1 LDDLVPINIPI
12 KIMKIDAEGHE
23 PKILD
28 GSMRLLAERAFDF
41 IIMEAEIE
49 LAPRN
54 WNNMLRGLRM
64 LIDVGYKPG
73 ILDWNGFL
81 VPCASLHEA
90 LERRSGKTLIFT
102 AS

>member
-28 GSMRLLAERAFDF
+28 GSMRLLGERAFDF
-41 IIMEAEIE
+41 IIIEAEIE
-49 LAPRN
+49 LVPRN
-54 WNNMLRGLRM
+54 WNNMPRGLRM